1 MEVTGFPPGIEL
13 WKAPPMPPSRPRSA
27 PWAPKSQNKLERVK
41 GPNTFTS
48 LGCPFTEPLA
58 NPLAVNTKPAPP
70 PIKRMEARRAIRQ
83 ARVAEGKEQWR
94 AMPKTERAAVARQL
108 VLNERA
114 VAALPPMVRVPRM
127 KAARNTAPVLPCAL
141 AANSGA
147 QTDRPQ
153 RVTFQID
160 EDGFSTAQQRTT
172 TRSANALKRRQHTV
186 EYESTSQGEYM
197 QRGINPILARPP
209 GGQHGLYYKPHGVF
223 TNYMNRSVQ
232 LHIDLNE
239 NAGTDKP
246 KI

>member
-94 AMPKTERAAVARQL
+94 AMSKTERAAVARQL

>member
-1 MEVTGFPPGIEL
+1 
-13 WKAPPMPPSRPRSA
+13 MPPSRPRSA
-27 PWAPKSQNKLERVK
+27 PWAPNSQNKLKRVK
-41 GPNTFTS
+41 GPNNFTS
-48 LGCPFTEPLA
+48 LGCPFTEPLP

-83 ARVAEGKEQWR
+83 ARAAEGKEQWR
-94 AMPKTERAAVARQL
+94 ALSKTERAAVARQL

-114 VAALPPMVRVPRM
+114 VAALPPMVPVARM
-127 KAARNTAPVLPCAL
+127 KAARNTAPVLPCLL
-141 AANSGA
+141 ASNSGA

-160 EDGFSTAQQRTT
+160 EDAFSTAQQRAV
-172 TRSANALKRRQHTV
+172 TRNATALKRRQNMV

-197 QRGINPILARPP
+197 QKDINPILSRPP
-209 GGQHGLYYKPHGVF
+209 GGQHGLYYKPYGVF

-239 NAGTDKP
+239 NAGSNKP
-246 KI
+246 KT